1 MSKLVILEI
10 SNADSEQR
18 YPVTLRIGD
27 SIHSINS
34 QISGYLP
41 PAKDLRETYHNLQK
55 ARDSRGFGSYRK
67 FEQMKKGKVTKVS
80 VKKSA
85 DCVKN
90 SVNNW
95 LSSKDE
101 CFYSVQEQLLEVL
114 ITERGNV
121 RLMIQTDDVY
131 LWRLPWHLWNKFER
145 FKIEPLFS
153 RLLLTNTTS
162 NLKKN
167 NPKNKIKILVILGD
181 STDIDIQG
189 DLVLLKESIAHNDA
203 EIETLVAT
211 SSSKL
216 NNQLWE
222 QNWDILFFAGH
233 SSTEDGYRQGQLALS
248 ETESIAIEQ
257 LKYGLENA
265 IKHGLK
271 LAIFN
276 SCDGMGLVN
285 ELASLQIPAVI
296 AMRERVPDE
305 VAQKFLEYFLEAF
318 AREKK
323 SLPDSVR
330 KARERL
336 HGMEVEYPCAS
347 WLPMIYEHPA
357 VESPSWD
364 ELLKGNEEERQRVSI
379 WRNLQTVLVASVL
392 VTSACHGS
400 AMDGIVRTFRTSC
413 LRSFNAAAPT

>member
-67 FEQMKKGKVTKVS
+67 FEQMKKGKITKIS

-90 SVNNW
+90 SVNDW

-131 LWRLPWHLWNKFER
+131 LWRLPWHLWDKFER
-145 FKIEPLFS
+145 FKIEPVFS

-162 NLKKN
+162 NFKKN
-167 NPKNKIKILVILGD
+167 NSKNKNKNFGNSGRL
-181 STDIDIQG
+181 
-189 DLVLLKESIAHNDA
+189 
-203 EIETLVAT
+203 
-211 SSSKL
+211 
-216 NNQLWE
+216 
-222 QNWDILFFAGH
+222 
-233 SSTEDGYRQGQLALS
+233 YR
-248 ETESIAIEQ
+248 
-257 LKYGLENA
+257 
-265 IKHGLK
+265 H
-271 LAIFN
+271 
-276 SCDGMGLVN
+276 
-285 ELASLQIPAVI
+285 
-296 AMRERVPDE
+296 
-305 VAQKFLEYFLEAF
+305 
-318 AREKK
+318 
-323 SLPDSVR
+323 
-330 KARERL
+330 
-336 HGMEVEYPCAS
+336 
-347 WLPMIYEHPA
+347 
-357 VESPSWD
+357 
-364 ELLKGNEEERQRVSI
+364 
-379 WRNLQTVLVASVL
+379 
-392 VTSACHGS
+392 
-400 AMDGIVRTFRTSC
+400 
-413 LRSFNAAAPT
+413 